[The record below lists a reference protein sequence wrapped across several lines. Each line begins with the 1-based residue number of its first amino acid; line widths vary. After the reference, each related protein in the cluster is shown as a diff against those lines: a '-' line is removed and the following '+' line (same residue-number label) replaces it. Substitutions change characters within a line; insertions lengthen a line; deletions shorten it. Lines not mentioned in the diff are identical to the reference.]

1 MRVAPEIVL
10 TSEER
15 SQLSRLVQSENT
27 STRLVH
33 RARIVLLA
41 AGGMQNKD
49 IAAELKVG
57 RVQVSRWRERYLQ
70 LRAGGIEHDLPRGA
84 PSRAVDVQ
92 ALVDLTTQPRPGDAA
107 KWSTRTMAAKLGI
120 SPASVSRHW
129 RANGLAPHTPLTG
142 QDCEFPLTQALASCL
157 DDVVGLYLS
166 PAVSML
172 VLSGSEAVDLR
183 TPDDDAAAAQPDSK
197 PGTSPAATL
206 ARAKLRTC
214 ATTLA
219 KALEKMGPKVDHPDQ
234 DAQQDTVR
242 LEFLRRVA
250 RQTAPEKR
258 LHVLTDDRASCP
270 YPRLQKWLAQHPRF
284 NLHFDDADATWTDK
298 VQQAFGHIS
307 DQVLMAGFVSAPQ
320 LTAAVQEHLGQADA
334 GLKPLVWTITNQ
346 VGRQANNAAGPL
358 ISAKDETPP
367 VAKTQ
372 PGVQVAPKARPS
384 EKGHSLREHVTALKR
399 DRILQEAA
407 TLFFERGYL
416 QTSVDAI
423 AERLGATKPFV
434 YYHFQSKVDI
444 LVEICERSN
453 RDALAAVESAMS
465 AQGSPRARLEQFL
478 REFTNIALQ
487 QHQHVAIYF
496 REEIS
501 LPKEAAERIHQ
512 MRKSINLRLS
522 SLLGEGINSGDFQI
536 EDPRIGALVIAGMSS
551 YAFAWYRER
560 GRLEQL
566 DVTDRIVK
574 MALKLV
580 SAAPYHRPAYR
591 VHPVARV

>member
-15 SQLSRLVQSENT
+15 SHLSRLVQSENT

-49 IAAELKVG
+49 IAAELNVG

-70 LRAGGIEHDLPRGA
+70 LRVGGIEHDLPRGA
-84 PSRAVDVQ
+84 PSAAVDVQ
-92 ALVDLTTQPRPGDAA
+92 ALMDMTTQSSPGDAA

-129 RANGLAPHTPLTG
+129 RANGLAPHTASAG
-142 QDCEFPLTQALASCL
+142 HDVEFPLTKTVARSL

-166 PAVSML
+166 PAGRML
-172 VLSGSEAVDLR
+172 VLSSGEAVPPR
-183 TPDDDAAAAQPDSK
+183 SSDATVRPDSK
-197 PGTSPAATL
+197 LKKGRAATAMRANL
-206 ARAKLRTC
+206 RICARTLVDALGKL
-214 ATTLA
+214 
-219 KALEKMGPKVDHPDQ
+219 GPQVDQ
-234 DAQQDTVR
+234 EGQEVQQYSGR
-242 LEFLRRVA
+242 LKFLRRVE
-250 RQTAPEKR
+250 RETTPGKL
-258 LHVLTDDRASCP
+258 LHVLTDARASYP
-270 YPRLQKWLAQHPRF
+270 YLPLQKWLTKHPRF
-284 NLHFDDADATWTDK
+284 NLHFGVADATWADRVQEVFRAINDK
-298 VQQAFGHIS
+298 V
-307 DQVLMAGFVSAPQ
+307 VLGGFAGAPQ
-320 LTAAVQEHLGQADA
+320 LVAAVQEQFLHADA
-334 GLKPLVWTITNQ
+334 GIYPFVWIMPTDKVRNKATQ
-346 VGRQANNAAGPL
+346 ASGVVSSSAQDQAPRVG
-358 ISAKDETPP
+358 
-367 VAKTQ
+367 KTR
-372 PGVQVAPKARPS
+372 PGIEGKPKARRS

-453 RDALAAVESAMS
+453 RDALAAAESAMS
-465 AQGSPRARLEQFL
+465 AEGSPRARLEQFL

-487 QHQHVAIYF
+487 QHQLVAIYF
-496 REEIS
+496 REELS
-501 LPKEAAERIHQ
+501 LPREAADRINQ

-536 EDPRIGALVIAGMSS
+536 EDPRMGALVIAGMSS

-566 DVTDRIVK
+566 EVTDRIVK

>member
-15 SQLSRLVQSENT
+15 SQLSRLVQSEKT

-33 RARIVLLA
+33 RARIILLA

-70 LRAGGIEHDLPRGA
+70 LRVGGIEHDLPRGA
-84 PSRAVDVQ
+84 PSRPVDVQ
-92 ALVDLTTQPRPGDAA
+92 ALVDMTTQSSPGDAL
-107 KWSTRTMAAKLGI
+107 KWSTRTMAAKMGI

-129 RANGLAPHTPLTG
+129 RANGLAPHSVHTG
-142 QDCEFPLTQALASCL
+142 GDREFPATPFVASSL
-157 DDVVGLYLS
+157 QDVVGLYLS
-166 PAVSML
+166 PAVRML
-172 VLSGSEAVDLR
+172 VLGSSEAVHPR
-183 TPDDDAAAAQPDSK
+183 APDDDAPPDLK
-197 PGTSPAATL
+197 PKKGRAATV
-206 ARAKLRTC
+206 ARANLRIC
-214 ATTLA
+214 ATTLINA
-219 KALEKMGPKVDHPDQ
+219 FKKLGPKVDEEGGEIHHDSG
-234 DAQQDTVR
+234 R
-242 LEFLRRVA
+242 LKFLRRVE
-250 RQTAPEKR
+250 RETAPGQL
-258 LHVLTDDRASCP
+258 LHVLTDDRASYP
-270 YPRLQKWLAQHPRF
+270 YLPLQKWLTKHRRF
-284 NLHFDDADATWTDK
+284 HLHFGDANAAWTDK
-298 VQQAFGHIS
+298 VQEVFGVIS
-307 DQVLMAGFVSAPQ
+307 DNPLMGGFASAPQ
-320 LTAAVQEHLGQADA
+320 LVAAVEEHVGQADA
-334 GLKPLVWTITNQ
+334 GVSPFVWVTTTDP
-346 VGRQANNAAGPL
+346 VPDKARQGSGIL
-358 ISAKDETPP
+358 SSSAKDEAPR
-367 VAKTQ
+367 VAKTR
-372 PGVQVAPKARPS
+372 PGVQGGPKARQS

-453 RDALAAVESAMS
+453 RDALAAAESAMS
-465 AQGSPRARLEQFL
+465 AKGNPRVRLEQFL

-487 QHQHVAIYF
+487 QHQLVAIYF

-501 LPKEAAERIHQ
+501 LPREAAERINQ
-512 MRKSINLRLS
+512 MRKSINLRLV

-536 EDPRIGALVIAGMSS
+536 EDPRMGALVIAGMSS

-566 DVTDRIVK
+566 EVTDRIVK

-591 VHPVARV
+591 IHPVARA